1 MPGFDS
7 LLPSNTAL
15 TLEPEEIA
23 QHLIKHLSQLDKQ
36 RNMQELNLANFINT
50 LGQSNYGDKQV
61 LQKITEAW
69 IWLEREGMLAPRP
82 GYKREWLYVTERG
95 HKLADATDSTIYTR
109 SNVIPKESLDPIL
122 ANKVHHL
129 FIRGDYD
136 TAVFQAFKEV
146 EIRVRK
152 ATSLPNDLYG
162 ANLMRKAFNPETGKL
177 TDSSLTAS
185 ERQATSDLFAGAIGL
200 FKNPS
205 SHRDVNWED
214 PKECAELIYLANHL
228 LRIVEKNAENSQ

>member
-1 MPGFDS
+1 MSELDF
-7 LLPSNTAL
+7 LPPSDTASM
-15 TLEPEEIA
+15 LEPEEMA
-23 QHLIKHLSQLDKQ
+23 QHLIKCLSHLDKG
-36 RNMQELNLANFINT
+36 RNIQTLNLHNFIIR
-50 LGQSNYGDKQV
+50 LEDSDYRDEELLK
-61 LQKITEAW
+61 KITEAW

-82 GYKREWLYVTERG
+82 GHDRPWVYVTERG
-95 HKLADATDSTIYTR
+95 YRLANETDSTVYTR
-109 SNVIPKESLDPIL
+109 SNIIPKESLDPIL

-152 ATSLPNDLYG
+152 AASLPDDLYG
-162 ANLMRKAFNPETGKL
+162 VNLMREAFHPENGKL
-177 TDSSLTAS
+177 TNKSLAAS
-185 ERQATSDLFAGAIGL
+185 ERQATRDLFVGAIGL

-205 SHRDVNWED
+205 SHRDVNWDD

-228 LRIVEKNAENSQ
+228 LRIIDKSSKKD